1 MKETKSVEPF
11 AISVAEAARL
21 ARTGDRQM
29 RKWIE
34 EDPTFPAIRVGP
46 GMGKTIIPVDAF
58 REWLNEKAKMRM
70 GMKPTSRIG
79 LRILEGRR
87 KRQEA

>member
-1 MKETKSVEPF
+1 MEEVKPF
-11 AISVAEAARL
+11 TLTIDEAARL
-21 ARTGDRQM
+21 AHTGCRQLKNWM
-29 RKWIE
+29 E
-34 EDPTFPAIRVGP
+34 EDSTFPAIRVGL

-87 KRQEA
+87 KRYEA

>member
-1 MKETKSVEPF
+1 MEEVKPF
-11 AISVAEAARL
+11 TLTIDEAARL
-21 ARTGDRQM
+21 AHTGCRQLK
-29 RKWIE
+29 KWME
-34 EDPTFPAIRVGP
+34 EDPTFPAIRVGL

-58 REWLNEKAKMRM
+58 REWLNEKVKMRM

-87 KRQEA
+87 KRYEA